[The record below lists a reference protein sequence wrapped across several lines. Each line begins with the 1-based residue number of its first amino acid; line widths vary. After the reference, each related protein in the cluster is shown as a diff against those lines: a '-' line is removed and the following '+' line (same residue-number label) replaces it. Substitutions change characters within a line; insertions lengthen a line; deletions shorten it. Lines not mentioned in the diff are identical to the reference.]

1 MHHTE
6 GDASEYDIGQVAL
19 DVLDTESAFVIIAPL
34 AGVSIGD
41 IDIAVNRNVLKISGE
56 RTHPEPYSDSIN
68 ILVSECFYGP
78 FSRSVILPENLAFNK
93 ISATMENNL
102 LAIVVPKLTFPTKSI
117 KINKLES

>member
-1 MHHTE
+1 M
-6 GDASEYDIGQVAL
+6 
-19 DVLDTESAFVIIAPL
+19 DTESAFIIVAPL
-34 AGVSIGD
+34 AGVDISE

-56 RTHPEPYSDSIN
+56 RVHPEPYSNSIN

-102 LAIVVPKLTFPTKSI
+102 LTIVIPKLSFPTKSI